1 MNLNLTIMI
10 IAGLTIIISLLIP
23 EYVHE
28 TSKHKR
34 SAKLARH
41 RNSDLLMNGLSRL
54 RKGGRNT

>member
-1 MNLNLTIMI
+1 MI

-28 TSKHKR
+28 TTKHKR
-34 SAKLARH
+34 STKLARH